1 MGLFDGTQYKYWGDT
16 QTSSNGKPGGS
27 GPNSDSSYGP
37 GHTNLSYGVLW
48 ALTLIGGYFALDHL
62 YLRSPLSF
70 VAKIIINVAFFG
82 IWYIYDI
89 LQITFNKDVVKLFG
103 LSIPGYG
110 PAGIGAGVLGAD
122 KPDKNHTTFFVYA
135 LGLIFGGLFG
145 LDSFITGHKK
155 TGFTRIILLF
165 SFIFTPIAIIWYFMN
180 VLKFFFNTNEVIK
193 EHSHYFGFPQP
204 DKVEQSVI
212 SKFLDKI
219 PIISSIANFVKDP
232 IDPLKRVI
240 RDVEISPSNI
250 IKKVEAPIKGIV
262 EEATLPLKIAV
273 QEGAQPIAAAIGKFA
288 NTVKTGED
296 IAKEGIQLADNTVKT
311 IAGVEGVIREGEQD
325 LKGVLGASTSLIGAY
340 GQGVNE
346 DPSSLSQSG
355 GGLMEDS
362 GVLPYVF
369 MATLATIIVSGLV
382 ITYRRFRQ
390 NVNTK
395 TKDDTPPNPTA
406 IRGSDSEESS
416 TTA

>member
-1 MGLFDGTQYKYWGDT
+1 MGLFDGTQYKYWNGT
-16 QTSSNGKPGGS
+16 QTSSGNGKT
-27 GPNSDSSYGP
+27 GPNSDPSYGP

-70 VAKIIINVAFFG
+70 IAKLLVNVAFFG

-103 LSIPGYG
+103 LSIPAYG

-155 TGFTRIILLF
+155 TGFIRIILLF
-165 SFIFTPIAIIWYFMN
+165 SFILTPIAIIWYLMN
-180 VLKFFFNTNEVIK
+180 VLKLFFSTNSVIQ

-204 DKVEQSVI
+204 DKVEKSMI
-212 SKFLDKI
+212 SSFLDKI
-219 PIISSIANFVKDP
+219 PIISSIANFIKDP
-232 IDPLKRVI
+232 IEPI
-240 RDVEISPSNI
+240 RSVVAA
-250 IKKVEAPIKGIV
+250 VEAPIKNIV
-262 EEATLPLKIAV
+262 EDAALPLKIAV
-273 QEGAQPIAAAIGKFA
+273 QEGAQPIANAITGVTS
-288 NTVKTGED
+288 TVKGLENV
-296 IAKEGIQLADNTVKT
+296 AEAGIQLADNTVKT
-311 IAGVEGVIREGEQD
+311 AAGLEGVIKEGE
-325 LKGVLGASTSLIGAY
+325 KNITGVLGASTSLIGAY

-346 DPSSLSQSG
+346 DPTNLSQSG
-355 GGLMEDS
+355 GGLIEDS
-362 GVLPYVF
+362 TILPYVF

-390 NVNTK
+390 NVSTK
-395 TKDDTPPNPTA
+395 TKDDAPPNPAA

>member
-1 MGLFDGTQYKYWGDT
+1 MGLFDGTQYKYWGNT

-27 GPNSDSSYGP
+27 GPNSDPSYGP

-70 VAKIIINVAFFG
+70 VAKILINVAFFG

-122 KPDKNHTTFFVYA
+122 KPDKNHTAFFVYA

-155 TGFTRIILLF
+155 TGFIRIILLF
-165 SFIFTPIAIIWYFMN
+165 SFIFTPVAIIWYLMN
-180 VLKFFFNTNEVIK
+180 ILKLFFNTNSVI
-193 EHSHYFGFPQP
+193 EENSEYFGFPKP
-204 DKVEQSVI
+204 AEIKESMI
-212 SKFLDKI
+212 SRFLDKI

-232 IDPLKRVI
+232 IEPI
-240 RDVEISPSNI
+240 RSAVAA
-250 IKKVEAPIKGIV
+250 VEAPIKNIV
-262 EEATLPLKIAV
+262 EDAALPLKMAV
-273 QEGAQPIAAAIGKFA
+273 QEGAQPIANAITGV
-288 NTVKTGED
+288 TSVITTGEG
-296 IAKEGIQLADNTVKT
+296 IAKEGIKLADNTVKT
-311 IAGVEGVIREGEQD
+311 IAGVEGVIREGEED

-346 DPSSLSQSG
+346 DPTNQRQTG
-355 GGLMEDS
+355 GGLIEDS

-390 NVNTK
+390 NVSTK
-395 TKDDTPPNPTA
+395 TKDDAPPNPAA
-406 IRGSDSEESS
+406 IRGSDSKESS

>member
-1 MGLFDGTQYKYWGDT
+1 MGLFDGTQYKYWGNT

-27 GPNSDSSYGP
+27 GPNSDPSYGP
-37 GHTNLSYGVLW
+37 GHTNLSYGFLW
-48 ALTLIGGYFALDHL
+48 ALTLVGGYFALDHL

-70 VAKIIINVAFFG
+70 IAKILVNVAFFG

-122 KPDKNHTTFFVYA
+122 KPDKNHTAFFVYT

-155 TGFTRIILLF
+155 TGFIRIILLF
-165 SFIFTPIAIIWYFMN
+165 SFILTPVAIIWYLMN
-180 VLKFFFNTNEVIK
+180 ILKLFFNTNSVIK
-193 EHSHYFGFPQP
+193 ENSEYFGFPKP
-204 DKVEQSVI
+204 VEIKESMI
-212 SKFLDKI
+212 SRFLDKI
-219 PIISSIANFVKDP
+219 PIISSIANFIKDP
-232 IDPLKRVI
+232 IEPI
-240 RDVEISPSNI
+240 RSAVAA
-250 IKKVEAPIKGIV
+250 VEAPIKNIV
-262 EEATLPLKIAV
+262 EDAALPLKMAV
-273 QEGAQPIAAAIGKFA
+273 QEGAQPIANAITGV
-288 NTVKTGED
+288 TSVITTGED
-296 IAKEGIQLADNTVKT
+296 IAKEGIKLADNTVKT

-340 GQGVNE
+340 GQGLNE
-346 DPSSLSQSG
+346 NPTNPRQSG
-355 GGLMEDS
+355 GGLIEDS

-390 NVNTK
+390 NVSTK
-395 TKDDTPPNPTA
+395 TKDDAPPNPAA
-406 IRGSDSEESS
+406 IRGSDSKESS

>member
-1 MGLFDGTQYKYWGDT
+1 MGLFDGTQYKYWNGT
-16 QTSSNGKPGGS
+16 QTSNDGKSAGS
-27 GPNSDSSYGP
+27 EPNSDSSYGP

-48 ALTLIGGYFALDHL
+48 TLTIIGGYFALDHL

-70 VAKIIINVAFFG
+70 IAKIVVNILFFG

-103 LSIPGYG
+103 LSMPGYG

-122 KPDKNHTTFFVYA
+122 KPDKNHTSFFVYA

-155 TGFTRIILLF
+155 TGFIRIILLF
-165 SFIFTPIAIIWYFMN
+165 SFIFTPIAIIWYLMN
-180 VLKFFFNTNEVIK
+180 ILKLFFNTNSVI
-193 EHSHYFGFPQP
+193 EENSEYFGFPKP
-204 DKVEQSVI
+204 AEIKQSMI
-212 SKFLDKI
+212 SSFLDKI
-219 PIISSIANFVKDP
+219 PIISSIVQLLKDP
-232 IDPLKRVI
+232 IQPIKSTVAAVAGPLQTA
-240 RDVEISPSNI
+240 VEI
-250 IKKVEAPIKGIV
+250 
-262 EEATLPLKIAV
+262 
-273 QEGAQPIAAAIGKFA
+273 GAQPIAAAIEG
-288 NTVKTGED
+288 VTGIIE
-296 IAKEGIQLADNTVKT
+296 KGEGIVQSGINLAGKAVNTAKG
-311 IAGVEGVIREGEQD
+311 IEGVIREGEED

-346 DPSSLSQSG
+346 DPTNQRQTG
-355 GGLMEDS
+355 GGLIEDS

-390 NVNTK
+390 NVSTK
-395 TKDDTPPNPTA
+395 TKDDAPPNPAA
-406 IRGSDSEESS
+406 IRGSDSKESS